1 MARPKSTGRASSRRA
16 DPAQDERRGG
26 HRGRSAQ
33 ALGDTET
40 ATSAAEREML
50 RQAECAAMLIAVTR
64 MLLNLRGRDFA
75 VWLRSIADDFEA
87 TDPEPEDVEDLSD
100 ELIRM
105 GTAGLAP
112 DEADAD
118 PDKAPAAT
126 PPAGR
131 RPH

>member
-1 MARPKSTGRASSRRA
+1 
-16 DPAQDERRGG
+16 
-26 HRGRSAQ
+26 
-33 ALGDTET
+33 
-40 ATSAAEREML
+40 ML

-87 TDPEPEDVEDLSD
+87 TDPEPEDAEDLSG

-112 DEADAD
+112 DEADGDAD
-118 PDKAPAAT
+118 EPPAAT
-126 PPAGR
+126 PRAGR